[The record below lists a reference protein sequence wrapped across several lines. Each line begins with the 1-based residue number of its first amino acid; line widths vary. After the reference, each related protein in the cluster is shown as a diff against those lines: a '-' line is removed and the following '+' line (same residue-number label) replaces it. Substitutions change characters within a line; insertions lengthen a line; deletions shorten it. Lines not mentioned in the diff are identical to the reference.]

1 MLGKLSIKAM
11 PALTPVLGSAATF
24 IKVAS
29 CTGLIFREDNSS
41 SQLCFVFRVVLCLLA
56 SYCHRCASKESLT
69 KYSFTVL
76 TEVSQL
82 TIEFFMSVT
91 VGGDAGLRTRGTAIF
106 AAAAAGGFT
115 AVRVDVVAENT
126 ASAKSKQMMI
136 ENCILGQ
143 GE

>member
-1 MLGKLSIKAM
+1 
-11 PALTPVLGSAATF
+11 
-24 IKVAS
+24 
-29 CTGLIFREDNSS
+29 
-41 SQLCFVFRVVLCLLA
+41 
-56 SYCHRCASKESLT
+56 
-69 KYSFTVL
+69 
-76 TEVSQL
+76 
-82 TIEFFMSVT
+82 MSVT